1 MQGKHFT
8 HLSNTDCLPMLAADP
23 VWRSICGL
31 CVVGIDLKELS
42 ANASH
47 ALAEQPGMTERIPSG
62 STLTRRVPT
71 RIWNAEDR

>member
-1 MQGKHFT
+1 
-8 HLSNTDCLPMLAADP
+8 MLAADP
-23 VWRSICGL
+23 VWRSVSGR
-31 CVVGIDLKELS
+31 CVVGIDLKELA

-47 ALAEQPGMTERIPSG
+47 ALAEQPGMTERVPSG